1 MRAHRLHHPAPVTP
15 APVMQLPKFV
25 QIEPVG
31 QCNLK
36 CRMCPIQFRK
46 DGTGGGPAAFMRYE
60 AFCELVD
67 QFPGMEELHLQGLG
81 EPMLHP
87 RFFDMVRYASARG
100 VQVSTNTNLT
110 VCTEARVR
118 ACLES
123 GLRKLYVSLDGATAE
138 VFEQIRRG
146 ARFERM
152 TRNLQ
157 RLTTLW
163 RDHPFEGKPMH
174 IGIVVVAM
182 RMNLPELAAIVRL
195 AHGYGIMDVSVQH
208 LCHDFGEETLPAHYR
223 PMRRFVDEQTLL
235 HDDPE
240 RVARHFDEARR
251 EAASLGMTLRL
262 PKIAPHPDASREAR
276 HPRCDWPRRGAYIS
290 YNGEAMPCCMV
301 ATPDRINFGN
311 MAKEGVEEIWNSDA
325 YNAFRARLDSGD
337 PPDICKSCAVYAGT
351 F

>member
-1 MRAHRLHHPAPVTP
+1 ME
-15 APVMQLPKFV
+15 LPKFV

-46 DGTGGGPAAFMRYE
+46 DGAHGGPAAFMHYE
-60 AFCELVD
+60 VFCRLVD
-67 QFPGMEELHLQGLG
+67 QFPAMEELHLQGLG

-118 ACLES
+118 DCLES

-138 VFEQIRRG
+138 IFEQIRLG
-146 ARFERM
+146 ANFEKM
-152 TRNLQ
+152 MRNLQ

-163 RDHPFEGKPMH
+163 RAFPFEGQPMH
-174 IGIVVVAM
+174 IGIVVVVM
-182 RMNLPELAAIVRL
+182 RMNLHQLAAIVGL
-195 AHGYGIMDVSVQH
+195 AHTHGISDVSVQH
-208 LCHDFGEETLPAHYR
+208 LCHDFGEETLPEHYR

-235 HDDPE
+235 HHDPE
-240 RVARHFDEARR
+240 HVARHFSAARD
-251 EAASLGMTLRL
+251 AAAALGVTLRL
-262 PKIAPHPDASREAR
+262 PNITPQPNIPRKATY
-276 HPRCDWPRRGAYIS
+276 PRCNWPRRGAYIS

-311 MAKEGVEEIWNSDA
+311 MAQDGVEAIWNNEA
-325 YNAFRARLDSGD
+325 YDAFRARLDGD
-337 PPDICKSCAVYAGT
+337 EPPDICKSCAVYAGT

>member
-1 MRAHRLHHPAPVTP
+1 ME
-15 APVMQLPKFV
+15 LPKFV

-36 CRMCPIQFRK
+36 CRMCPIQFRT
-46 DGTGGGPAAFMRYE
+46 DGARGGPAAFMHYQV
-60 AFCELVD
+60 FCKLVD
-67 QFPGMEELHLQGLG
+67 QFPAMEELHLQGLG

-100 VQVSTNTNLT
+100 IQVSTNTNLT

-118 ACLES
+118 DCLES
-123 GLRKLYVSLDGATAE
+123 GLRRLHVSLDGATAE
-138 VFEQIRRG
+138 IFEQIRLG
-146 ARFERM
+146 AKFEKLM
-152 TRNLQ
+152 QNLQ

-163 RDHPFEGKPMH
+163 RAFPFTGEPMH

-182 RMNLPELAAIVRL
+182 RMNLDQLAAIVHL
-195 AHGYGIMDVSVQH
+195 AHEYGITDVSVQH

-223 PMRRFVDEQTLL
+223 PMRSFVDEQTLVGE
-235 HDDPE
+235 DPQ
-240 RVARHFDEARR
+240 RVARHFEEARDT
-251 EAASLGMTLRL
+251 AASLGVTLRL
-262 PKIAPHPDASREAR
+262 PTIHRSQDTPPKRR
-276 HPRCDWPRRGAYIS
+276 YPRCDWPRRGAYIS

-311 MAKEGVEEIWNSDA
+311 MASEGVEPIWNNAA
-325 YNAFRARLDSGD
+325 YHAFRARLEGD
-337 PPDICKSCAVYAGT
+337 NPPDICKSCAVYAGN